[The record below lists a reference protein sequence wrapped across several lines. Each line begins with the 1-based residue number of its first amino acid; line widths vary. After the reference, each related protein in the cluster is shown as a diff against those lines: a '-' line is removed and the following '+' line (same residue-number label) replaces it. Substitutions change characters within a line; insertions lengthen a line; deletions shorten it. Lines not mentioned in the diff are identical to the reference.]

1 MYMCMY
7 IAYMCVPLSEAQM
20 LALLFDCTVV
30 VFVVVGALWISS
42 ALLSTHDKKC
52 VNLYYARRKQ
62 RS

>member
-1 MYMCMY
+1 
-7 IAYMCVPLSEAQM
+7 M

-30 VFVVVGALWISS
+30 VFVVVVVAGALWISS

>member
-1 MYMCMY
+1 MYVCMY
-7 IAYMCVPLSEAQM
+7 VCVPLSEAQM

-30 VFVVVGALWISS
+30 VGVVVGGALWISS